1 RVLGEETGAEI
12 YGFTIVTADTADT
25 RFTTMPHSVAAAGG
39 GRHVRVESVA
49 QLEMELCGEDLV
61 DALQVTAMNLTTG
74 EGPFAATLSAGGR
87 FDVDVPV
94 VAAPN
99 GGLLENVIVIT
110 AVAFPDDL
118 ASVVEESVTVVAV
131 RSDLLAEAGSADVD
145 DVPQDPTPL
154 AQKPFVT
161 TPT

>member
-1 RVLGEETGAEI
+1 
-12 YGFTIVTADTADT
+12 
-25 RFTTMPHSVAAAGG
+25 
-39 GRHVRVESVA
+39 
-49 QLEMELCGEDLV
+49 
-61 DALQVTAMNLTTG
+61 
-74 EGPFAATLSAGGR
+74 

-161 TPT
+161 TPTGKPASSTDLYDFLVGSNAEFEDAVELYGLEALTIAPPLDPDAPSATI